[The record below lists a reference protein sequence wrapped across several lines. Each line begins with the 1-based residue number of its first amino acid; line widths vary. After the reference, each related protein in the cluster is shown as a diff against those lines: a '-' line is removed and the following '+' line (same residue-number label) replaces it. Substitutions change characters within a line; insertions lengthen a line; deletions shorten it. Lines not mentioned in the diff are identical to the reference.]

1 MLPTLND
8 GDLILISKIK
18 APKTGSLVLLKM
30 PNGNGT
36 LIVKR
41 LLGIESD
48 ELTFQNGRLS
58 RNGVLLQEDYIFGG
72 GSSGSSDNTSWKIK
86 RGHCLVLSDNRL
98 EIYSSSD
105 SRTFGQIPTS
115 SLMGSLI
122 MRLYPSPKL
131 YS

>member
-1 MLPTLND
+1 M
-8 GDLILISKIK
+8 ISKVK
-18 APKTGSLVLLKM
+18 APKIGSLVLLKM
-30 PNGNGT
+30 PNRNRT

-48 ELTFQNGRLS
+48 ELTFHNGHLS
-58 RNGVLLQEDYIFGG
+58 RNGVLLEEDYIFGG
-72 GSSGSSDNTSWKIK
+72 GSSENNDNISWKIK

-98 EIYSSSD
+98 DIYNSND
-105 SRTFGQIPTS
+105 SRTFGQIPMS